1 MSSSL
6 VVLAICTVLQ
16 TTDGGFAQVVVA
28 TPDRRRRSPIFADVG
43 KGAIDIELMRESLVT
58 LTSRCDEEG
67 FALIGNECS
76 PCPSGA
82 TCPGGHF
89 ACFRQILL
97 CIYVCCIAG
106 GGRVWPNEGFWNRGE
121 MSGFVSRCAPSLR
134 CTGGRFSR
142 CALGYEGDYCA
153 KCSTKYDV
161 AQVCGC
167 F

>member
-1 MSSSL
+1 MPQHHGAKMHALLSSL

-43 KGAIDIELMRESLVT
+43 KGAIDIELLRESLVT

-82 TCPGGHF
+82 TCPGAHF
-89 ACFRQILL
+89 ACFRQISTMYLRLL
-97 CIYVCCIAG
+97 H
-106 GGRVWPNEGFWNRGE
+106 RR
-121 MSGFVSRCAPSLR
+121 RRPSLAQR
-134 CTGGRFSR
+134 RLLEQRRNVRVCFKMRPLPQVHGR
-142 CALGYEGDYCA
+142 AILA
-153 KCSTKYDV
+153 VCSWLRR
-161 AQVCGC
+161 GLLR
-167 F
+167 